1 MEQVDSLY
9 VMSRVRFAI
18 TAQFFHE
25 RRPVKLRIL
34 INAIPWMLLHSDTAT
49 AAAFFHSPT
58 PWIQLQR

>member
-34 INAIPWMLLHSDTAT
+34 INAIPWMLLHPAT
-49 AAAFFHSPT
+49 AAAFLNSPT